1 MEMRSETTAATGLQT
16 QTEMRLR
23 GRTLVICRAIWI
35 TVALLELVLFL
46 LNVLA
51 PAVLQEI
58 CEECLW
64 NDYVPSWSA

>member
-1 MEMRSETTAATGLQT
+1 VEMRSETTAATGLQT

-58 CEECLW
+58 
-64 NDYVPSWSA
+64 